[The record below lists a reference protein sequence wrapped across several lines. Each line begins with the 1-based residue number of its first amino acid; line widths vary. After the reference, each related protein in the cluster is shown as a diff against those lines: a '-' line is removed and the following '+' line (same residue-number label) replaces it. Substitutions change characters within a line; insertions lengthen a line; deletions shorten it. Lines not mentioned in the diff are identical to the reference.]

1 MGRILVGSPQY
12 FDRPKREPHG
22 SCNIAFFWSRLPA
35 CPVRMRL
42 ELSGGLY
49 HVTSRGDRRED
60 IFVYDIDREVWLET
74 LAQCCERYNW
84 AIHAW
89 CQMTNHYHLIVETA
103 EGNLS
108 AGMRQLNGVYT
119 QKLNRRHG
127 RVGHVFQG
135 RFKGILVE
143 RDGYLLELARYV
155 VLNPV
160 RAGMVKNVRQWKWSS
175 YPAMV
180 GTAPRPGWLHTDWVL
195 GQFGAQRAPA
205 RALCRI
211 RAGRCSRPAC
221 LGATQRPDLSGLRGL
236 RPDDAARVG
245 GGGQTHD
252 KGNPPAAATCPGK
265 VAGLLPE
272 RFRRCK
278 DRDGGGICDGGLHAA
293 SDCRRVRCALLDGE
307 PGSQREVN
315 AILQDPS
322 HSQLSRPGLPLATG
336 PATARWWIWER
347 TANWRKRC

>member
-1 MGRILVGSPQY
+1 MS
-12 FDRPKREPHG
+12 RP
-22 SCNIAFFWSRLPA
+22 L
-35 CPVRMRL
+35 RL

-49 HVTSRGDRRED
+49 HVTSRGNRRED
-60 IFVYDIDREVWLET
+60 IFVDGVDREAWLET

-119 QKLNRRHG
+119 QKLNRRHA

-143 RDGYLLELARYV
+143 RDSYLLELARYV

-160 RAGMVKNVRQWKWSS
+160 RAGMVKNVRQWTWSS

-195 GQFGAQRAPA
+195 GQFGAQRARQIERYVEFVQEGVRGPRVWEQLKGQVFLGSEA
-205 RALCRI
+205 FVETMQRELEAAAKHTIREIPRLQRRALAKSLDYYRN
-211 RAGRCSRPAC
+211 AF
-221 LGATQRPDLSGLRGL
+221 
-236 RPDDAARVG
+236 DDARTG
-245 GGGQTHD
+245 M
-252 KGNPPAAATCPGK
+252 AAAY
-265 VAGLLPE
+265 
-272 RFRRCK
+272 
-278 DRDGGGICDGGLHAA
+278 
-293 SDCRRVRCALLDGE
+293 
-307 PGSQREVN
+307 
-315 AILQDPS
+315 
-322 HSQLSRPGLPLATG
+322 ATG
-336 PATARWWIWER
+336 DYTLQAIADAFGVHSSTVSRAVSG
-347 TANWRKRC
+347 K

>member
-1 MGRILVGSPQY
+1 MS
-12 FDRPKREPHG
+12 RP
-22 SCNIAFFWSRLPA
+22 L
-35 CPVRMRL
+35 RL

-49 HVTSRGDRRED
+49 HVTSRGNRRED
-60 IFVYDIDREVWLET
+60 IFVDDVDREAWLET

-119 QKLNRRHG
+119 QKLNRRHA

-143 RDGYLLELARYV
+143 RDSYLLELARYV

-160 RAGMVKNVRQWKWSS
+160 RAGMVKNVRQWTWSS

-195 GQFGAQRAPA
+195 GQFGAQRA
-205 RALCRI
+205 RQI
-211 RAGRCSRPAC
+211 
-221 LGATQRPDLSGLRGL
+221 
-236 RPDDAARVG
+236 
-245 GGGQTHD
+245 
-252 KGNPPAAATCPGK
+252 
-265 VAGLLPE
+265 E
-272 RFRRCK
+272 RY
-278 DRDGGGICDGGLHAA
+278 
-293 SDCRRVRCALLDGE
+293 V
-307 PGSQREVN
+307 
-315 AILQDPS
+315 
-322 HSQLSRPGLPLATG
+322 
-336 PATARWWIWER
+336 
-347 TANWRKRC
+347 